1 MELGEYDHQAVEAAA
16 RALWESHDIYRYD
29 RDGLGPVFSV
39 DTPPPYVSAAH
50 LHVGHAMSYSQP
62 DFIVRYRRMR
72 GERVFYPIG
81 FDDNGLPTERYV
93 EQAYSVRAADMPR
106 AEFVALCL
114 AETRRTAERYEDL
127 WRRLGLSL
135 DWSLRYS
142 TIDARCQRTAQTS
155 FIKLHEAGYLRRAQ
169 DPILW
174 CPEDRTSLAQADV
187 EDLER
192 TSRLHTI
199 RFPAQ
204 APQGEAQAPQGEAQ
218 APQGEAQ
225 APQGEALLI
234 ATTRPELLPACV
246 ALYHHPADPRYT
258 GLNPETRARV
268 PLFGYEVPVLADE
281 SVDPQYGT
289 GLMMVCT
296 FGDSEDVLKWRR
308 DHLPLRLVVEPDGR
322 LGPLAGEFA
331 GLPLAQA
338 RSAIVKALA
347 AAGLLV
353 DSLPV
358 RQVVGVH
365 ERCQTPVEFQIRPQ
379 WFIAVREHADR
390 FRARA
395 AELEWIP
402 PYMRRRLEDWIDGLK
417 WDWNITRQ
425 RRYGVP
431 FPVWFCTA
439 CATPVLARL
448 QDLPVD
454 PLADEPPAEA
464 CPSCGSALEA
474 DPDVLDTWMT
484 SSLTPQ
490 INDGWALGSGTDPAL
505 APMSM
510 RVQAFEIIR
519 TWLFY
524 SVVQSELLFGRVPWR
539 TALISGWGLSEQ
551 GKKLSK
557 RDLDRGG
564 SGGSSPRDGRVTGAD
579 GFNRYVPDDVM
590 AKYGADA
597 LRLWATKGRIGTDLR
612 YNEKDIRTG
621 RKFAVKLWNV
631 GRFLSLN
638 LGDLDVSAAVPAP
651 GERNIVDRWVL
662 AHLAEAVDQT
672 TAAFEAHDY
681 MQAHQAASRMFWSIY
696 CDRYIEMIKD
706 RLGGSL
712 PDSTILDNPLRDI
725 PVLDNPDQDSA
736 RWTLSESYR
745 VLLGLFAPF
754 APFVTEHMYQQFYR
768 DHEGGVSLHLTR
780 WPVPDERWRGDRS
793 AVDQLAVILD
803 GTRVLRSGQ
812 RLGNSARLSQLTV
825 QAHTPAAETLLD
837 QIAEPLRIAARA
849 RTLVRAIHP
858 TGTATHP
865 TGTATHP
872 TGTATHPSGV
882 DGISIGITV

>member
-1 MELGEYDHQAVEAAA
+1 MELGEYDHRAVEAAA
-16 RALWESHDIYRYD
+16 RELWEAHDIYRYD
-29 RDGLGPVFSV
+29 RDGDGPVFSV

-93 EQAYSVRAADMPR
+93 EQVHGVRAVDMPR
-106 AEFVALCL
+106 AEFTALCL
-114 AETRRTAERYEDL
+114 AETRRVAERYEDL
-127 WRRLGLSL
+127 WRRLGLSV

-155 FIKLHEAGYLRRAQ
+155 FVKLHEAGHLRRAQ

-199 RFPAQ
+199 KF
-204 APQGEAQAPQGEAQ
+204 GDGI
-218 APQGEAQ
+218 
-225 APQGEALLI
+225 LI

-246 ALYHHPADPRYT
+246 ALYHHPGDARYS
-258 GLNPETRARV
+258 GLERATV
-268 PLFGYEVPVLADE
+268 PLFGYQVPVLTDE
-281 SVDPQYGT
+281 SVDPEYGT

-308 DHLPLRLVVEPDGR
+308 DHLDLRLVVEPDGR
-322 LGPLAGEFA
+322 LGELAGEFA
-331 GLPLAQA
+331 GLLLTQA
-338 RSAIVKALA
+338 RSAIVKALGE
-347 AAGLLV
+347 AGLLV
-353 DSLPV
+353 SSEPV

-402 PYMRRRLEDWIDGLK
+402 PFMRRRLEDWIDGLK

-431 FPVWFCTA
+431 FPVWFCAA
-439 CATPVLARL
+439 CAAPVLARL
-448 QDLPVD
+448 EDLPVD
-454 PLADEPPAEA
+454 PLADKPPVSS
-464 CPSCGSALEA
+464 CPSCDGGELTP
-474 DPDVLDTWMT
+474 DPDVMDTWMT

-490 INDGWALGSGTDPAL
+490 VNDGWALAGTDPAL

-557 RDLDRGG
+557 RDLDKSTG
-564 SGGSSPRDGRVTGAD
+564 PDGY
-579 GFNRYVPDDVM
+579 NRYVPDDVM
-590 AKYGADA
+590 GKYGADA
-597 LRLWATKGRIGTDLR
+597 VRLWATRSRIGTDLR

-631 GRFLSLN
+631 GRFLSMN
-638 LGDLDVSAAVPAP
+638 LGDLDVSAEPPSP
-651 GERNIVDRWVL
+651 GERDIVDRWLL
-662 AHLAEAVDQT
+662 AHLADTVAEA
-672 TAAFEAHDY
+672 TAAFEGHDY
-681 MQAHQAASRMFWSIY
+681 MQAHQAASRMFWSVY
-696 CDRYIEMIKD
+696 CDRYLEMIKD
-706 RLGGSL
+706 RLG
-712 PDSTILDNPLRDI
+712 RDG
-725 PVLDNPDQDSA
+725 DSA
-736 RWTLSESYR
+736 RWTLWESFR

-754 APFVTEHMYQQFYR
+754 APFVTERMYQQFYGA
-768 DHEGGVSLHLTR
+768 HEAAVSLHLTR
-780 WPVPDERWRGDRS
+780 WPVADERWRGDRPAVE

-803 GTRVLRSGQ
+803 ATRVLRSGQ
-812 RLGNSARLSQLTV
+812 RLGNSARLSQLIV
-825 QAHTPAAETLLD
+825 QAHDAQARSLLD

-849 RTLVRAIHP
+849 DTVVR
-858 TGTATHP
+858 GTA
-865 TGTATHP
+865 G
-872 TGTATHPSGV
+872 HPSGV
-882 DGISIGITV
+882 AGITVGIAV

>member
-1 MELGEYDHQAVEAAA
+1 MELGEYDHGAVETAS
-16 RALWESHDIYRYD
+16 RELWEAHDVYRYD
-29 RDGLGPVFSV
+29 RDGRGPVFSV

-72 GERVFYPIG
+72 GDRVFYPIG

-93 EQAYSVRAADMPR
+93 EQAYGVRAVDMPR
-106 AEFVALCL
+106 AEFTALCL
-114 AETRRTAERYEDL
+114 GETRRVAERYEDL
-127 WRRLGLSL
+127 WRRLGLSV

-155 FIKLHEAGYLRRAQ
+155 FVKLHEAGYLRRAQ

-199 RFPAQ
+199 RFGPD
-204 APQGEAQAPQGEAQ
+204 
-218 APQGEAQ
+218 
-225 APQGEALLI
+225 LLI

-246 ALYHHPADPRYT
+246 ALYYHPGDERYA
-258 GLNPETRARV
+258 GLERAVV
-268 PLFGYEVPVLADE
+268 PLFGYEVPVLTDE
-281 SVDPQYGT
+281 SVDPEYGT

-308 DHLPLRLVVEPDGR
+308 DRLPLRLVVEPDGR
-322 LGPLAGEFA
+322 LGELAGEFA
-331 GLPLAQA
+331 GLQLTQA
-338 RSAIVKALA
+338 RSAIVKALDE
-347 AAGLLV
+347 AGLLV
-353 DSLPV
+353 SSEPV

-402 PYMRRRLEDWIDGLK
+402 PFMRRRLEDWIDGLK

-431 FPVWFCTA
+431 FPVWFCTG
-439 CATPVLARL
+439 CAAPVLARL
-448 QDLPVD
+448 EDLPVD
-454 PLADEPPAEA
+454 PLAGPPPAGSCPA
-464 CPSCGSALEA
+464 CGHGELAG
-474 DPDVLDTWMT
+474 DPDVMDTWMT
-484 SSLTPQ
+484 SSLSPQ
-490 INDGWALGSGTDPAL
+490 VNDGWATGGTDPAL

-557 RDLDRGG
+557 RDLDK
-564 SGGSSPRDGRVTGAD
+564 STGAD
-579 GFNRYVPDDVM
+579 GYNRYVPDDVM

-597 LRLWATKGRIGTDLR
+597 VRLWATKGRIGTDLR

-638 LGDLDVSAAVPAP
+638 LGDLDLSAPRPAP
-651 GERNIVDRWVL
+651 GERDIVDRWLL
-662 AHLAEAVDQT
+662 AYLADAVAEA
-672 TAAFEAHDY
+672 TAAFEGHDY
-681 MQAHQAASRMFWSIY
+681 MQAHQAASKMFWSVY
-696 CDRYIEMIKD
+696 CDRYLEMIKD
-706 RLGGSL
+706 RLG
-712 PDSTILDNPLRDI
+712 
-725 PVLDNPDQDSA
+725 QDGNNA
-736 RWTLSESYR
+736 RWTLWESFR

-754 APFVTEHMYQQFYR
+754 APFVTEAMYQQFYR
-768 DHEGGVSLHLTR
+768 AHEDAASLHLTR
-780 WPVPDERWRGDRS
+780 WPVADERWHGDRAAVE

-803 GTRVLRSGQ
+803 ATRVLRSGQ
-812 RLGNSARLSQLTV
+812 RLGNSARLSQLIV
-825 QAHTPAAETLLD
+825 QAHDPQAGALLD
-837 QIAEPLRIAARA
+837 RIAEPLRIAARA
-849 RTLVRAIHP
+849 DAVVRGAA
-858 TGTATHP
+858 G
-865 TGTATHP
+865 
-872 TGTATHPSGV
+872 HPSGV
-882 DGISIGITV
+882 DGITVGIAVEGGPV

>member
-1 MELGEYDHQAVEAAA
+1 MEPGEYDHLAVEAAA
-16 RALWESHDIYRYD
+16 RALWEAHDVYRYD
-29 RDGLGPVFSV
+29 RDGDGRVFSV

-93 EQAYSVRAADMPR
+93 EQIHGWARGDEQSVRAADLPR

-114 AETRRTAERYEDL
+114 AETRRTAQRYEDL

-155 FIKLHEAGYLRRAQ
+155 FIKLHEAGYLRRAE

-192 TSRLHTI
+192 ASRLHTI
-199 RFPAQ
+199 AFGAGLR
-204 APQGEAQAPQGEAQ
+204 
-218 APQGEAQ
+218 
-225 APQGEALLI
+225 I

-246 ALYHHPADPRYT
+246 ALYHHPADSRYADL
-258 GLNPETRARV
+258 GPAIV
-268 PLFGYEVPVLADE
+268 PLFGYEVPVLSDE
-281 SVDPQYGT
+281 TVDPGYGT

-296 FGDSEDVLKWRR
+296 FGDREDVLKWRR

-322 LGPLAGEFA
+322 LGELAAEFA
-331 GLPLAQA
+331 GLPLTQA
-338 RSAIVKALA
+338 RAAVVKALDG
-347 AAGLLV
+347 AGLLV
-353 DSLPV
+353 DSVPV

-365 ERCQTPVEFQIRPQ
+365 ERCQTPVEFPVRPQ

-390 FRARA
+390 FRSRA
-395 AELEWIP
+395 AELEWVP
-402 PYMRRRLEDWIDGLK
+402 PFMRRRLEDWIDGLR

-431 FPVWFCTA
+431 FPVWFCGA
-439 CATPVLARL
+439 CGTPVLARP

-454 PLADEPPAEA
+454 PLEDEAPVTA
-464 CPSCGSALEA
+464 CPSCGSAELA
-474 DPDVLDTWMT
+474 GDPDVMDTWMT

-490 INDGWALGSGTDPAL
+490 INDGWAAGGTDPAL

-524 SVVQSELLFGRVPWR
+524 SVVQSELLFGRLPWG
-539 TALISGWGLSEQ
+539 TALISGLGLSEQ

-557 RDLDRGG
+557 RDLDRSTG
-564 SGGSSPRDGRVTGAD
+564 PDGY
-579 GFNRYVPDDVM
+579 NRYVPDDVM

-597 LRLWATKGRIGTDLR
+597 LRLWAARGRIGTDLR
-612 YNEKDIRTG
+612 YNEKDVRTG
-621 RKFAVKLWNV
+621 RRFAVKLWNV
-631 GRFLSLN
+631 GRFLSMN
-638 LGDLDVSAAVPAP
+638 LGGFDPAQPLAPPP
-651 GERNIVDRWVL
+651 GERDIVDRWVL
-662 AHLAEAVDQT
+662 SHLADAVAEA

-681 MQAHQAASRMFWSIY
+681 MQACQASSRMFWSIY
-696 CDRYIEMIKD
+696 CERYIEMIKD
-706 RLGGSL
+706 RTG
-712 PDSTILDNPLRDI
+712 
-725 PVLDNPDQDSA
+725 QASA
-736 RWTLSESYR
+736 RWTLWESYR

-754 APFVTEHMYQQFYR
+754 APFLTEHMYQRFYR
-768 DHEGGVSLHLTR
+768 DHEEAVSLHLTR
-780 WPVPDERWRGDRS
+780 WPAADPRWVSDRA

-803 GTRVLRSGQ
+803 ATRVLRSGL
-812 RLGNSARLSQLTV
+812 RLGTSARLHQLV
-825 QAHTPAAETLLD
+825 LQAHDAQAEALLA
-837 QIAEPLRIAARA
+837 QIAEPLRVAARA
-849 RTLVRAIHP
+849 DAVIRGPA
-858 TGTATHP
+858 A
-865 TGTATHP
+865 
-872 TGTATHPSGV
+872 HPSGV
-882 DGISIGITV
+882 DGITVGITV

>member
-1 MELGEYDHQAVEAAA
+1 MELGEYDHRAVEAAV
-16 RALWESHDIYRYD
+16 RELWEAHDIYRYD
-29 RDGLGPVFSV
+29 RGGDGPVFSV

-93 EQAYSVRAADMPR
+93 EQAHGVRAVDMPR
-106 AEFVALCL
+106 AEFNALCL
-114 AETRRTAERYEDL
+114 AETARVAERYEDL
-127 WRRLGLSL
+127 WRRLGLSV

-142 TIDARCQRTAQTS
+142 TIDTRCQRTAQTS
-155 FIKLHEAGYLRRAQ
+155 FVTLHRAGYLRRAE

-199 RFPAQ
+199 RFG
-204 APQGEAQAPQGEAQ
+204 APGGRNA
-218 APQGEAQ
+218 
-225 APQGEALLI
+225 LI

-246 ALYHHPADPRYT
+246 ALYHHPADTRYA
-258 GLNPETRARV
+258 GLERSTV
-268 PLFGYEVPVLADE
+268 PLFGYEVPVRTDE
-281 SVDPQYGT
+281 SVDPEYGT

-308 DHLPLRLVVEPDGR
+308 DHLDLRLVVEPDGR
-322 LGPLAGEFA
+322 LGELAGEFA
-331 GLPLAQA
+331 GLTLAQG
-338 RSAIVKALA
+338 RSAIVKALGE
-347 AAGLLV
+347 AGLLV
-353 DSLPV
+353 SSDPV

-390 FRARA
+390 FRART

-402 PYMRRRLEDWIDGLK
+402 PFMRRRLEDWIDGLR

-439 CATPVLARL
+439 CSAPVLARL
-448 QDLPVD
+448 EDLPVD
-454 PLADEPPAEA
+454 PLADSPPVSS
-464 CPSCGSALEA
+464 CPSCGGGELVP
-474 DPDVLDTWMT
+474 DPDVMDTWMT
-484 SSLTPQ
+484 SSLSPQ
-490 INDGWALGSGTDPAL
+490 VNDGWALGSGFGTDPAL

-557 RDLDRGG
+557 RDLDKSTG
-564 SGGSSPRDGRVTGAD
+564 PDGY
-579 GFNRYVPDDVM
+579 NRYVPDDVM
-590 AKYGADA
+590 GKYGADA
-597 LRLWATKGRIGTDLR
+597 VRLWATRARIGTDLR

-631 GRFLSLN
+631 GRFLSMN
-638 LGDLDVSAAVPAP
+638 LGDLDVSATATAPPP
-651 GERNIVDRWVL
+651 GERDIVDRWVL
-662 AHLAEAVDQT
+662 SHLADTVAEA
-672 TAAFEAHDY
+672 TAAFGAHDY
-681 MQAHQAASRMFWSIY
+681 MQAHQAASRMFWSVY
-696 CDRYIEMIKD
+696 CDRYLEMIKD
-706 RLGGSL
+706 RIGASG
-712 PDSTILDNPLRDI
+712 DR
-725 PVLDNPDQDSA
+725 DSA
-736 RWTLSESYR
+736 RWTLRESFR

-754 APFVTEHMYQQFYR
+754 APFVTERMYQQFYR
-768 DHEGGVSLHLTR
+768 THEGTISLHLTR
-780 WPVPDERWRGDRS
+780 WPEPDEQWRAGRAAVE
-793 AVDQLAVILD
+793 AVDQLTVILD
-803 GTRVLRSGQ
+803 ATRALRSGL
-812 RLGNSARLSQLTV
+812 RLGNSARLSRLTV
-825 QAHTPAAETLLD
+825 QAHEARARSLLD
-837 QIAEPLRIAARA
+837 QIAEPLRVAARA
-849 RTLVRAIHP
+849 DALVLGPAD
-858 TGTATHP
+858 
-865 TGTATHP
+865 
-872 TGTATHPSGV
+872 HPSGV
-882 DGISIGITV
+882 DGITVGIAV

>member
-1 MELGEYDHQAVEAAA
+1 VQRPARLSGKPGPFGRKEFKQQVGEQITSVRMELGEFDHRAVEAAV
-16 RALWESHDIYRYD
+16 RELWEAHDIYRYD
-29 RDGLGPVFSV
+29 RGGDGPVFSV

-50 LHVGHAMSYSQP
+50 LHVGHAMSYSQA

-93 EQAYSVRAADMPR
+93 EQAHGVRAVDMPR
-106 AEFVALCL
+106 AEFNALCL
-114 AETRRTAERYEDL
+114 AETGRVAERYEDL
-127 WRRLGLSL
+127 WRRLGLSV

-155 FIKLHEAGYLRRAQ
+155 FVTLHQAGYLRRAE

-199 RFPAQ
+199 RFGPD
-204 APQGEAQAPQGEAQ
+204 
-218 APQGEAQ
+218 
-225 APQGEALLI
+225 LLI

-246 ALYHHPADPRYT
+246 ALYYHPGDARYA
-258 GLNPETRARV
+258 GLERAVV
-268 PLFGYEVPVLADE
+268 PLFGYEVPVLTDE
-281 SVDPQYGT
+281 SVDPEYGT

-308 DHLPLRLVVEPDGR
+308 DHLDLRLVVEPDGR
-322 LGPLAGEFA
+322 LGELAGKFA
-331 GLPLAQA
+331 GLTLAQGRA
-338 RSAIVKALA
+338 AIVKALDE
-347 AAGLLV
+347 AGLLV
-353 DSLPV
+353 SSEPV

-402 PYMRRRLEDWIDGLK
+402 PFMRRRLEDWIDGLK

-431 FPVWFCTA
+431 FPVWFCAA
-439 CATPVLARL
+439 CSAPVLARL
-448 QDLPVD
+448 EDLPVD
-454 PLADEPPAEA
+454 PLADSPPVSS
-464 CPSCGSALEA
+464 CPSCGGGELVP
-474 DPDVLDTWMT
+474 DPDVMDTWMT
-484 SSLTPQ
+484 SSLSPQ
-490 INDGWALGSGTDPAL
+490 VSDGWALGGSDPAL

-539 TALISGWGLSEQ
+539 TVLISGWGLSEQ

-557 RDLDRGG
+557 RDLDKSTG
-564 SGGSSPRDGRVTGAD
+564 PDGY
-579 GFNRYVPDDVM
+579 NRYVPDDVM
-590 AKYGADA
+590 NRYGADA
-597 LRLWATKGRIGTDLR
+597 VRLWATRARIGTDLR

-631 GRFLSLN
+631 GRFLSMN
-638 LGDLDVSAAVPAP
+638 LGDLDVSATAPPP
-651 GERNIVDRWVL
+651 GERDIVDRWVL
-662 AHLAEAVDQT
+662 SHLADTVAEA
-672 TAAFEAHDY
+672 TAAFGTHDY
-681 MQAHQAASRMFWSIY
+681 MQAHQAASRMFWSVY
-696 CDRYIEMIKD
+696 CDRYLEMIKD
-706 RLGGSL
+706 RIGASG
-712 PDSTILDNPLRDI
+712 DR
-725 PVLDNPDQDSA
+725 DSA
-736 RWTLSESYR
+736 RWTLRESFR

-754 APFVTEHMYQQFYR
+754 APFVTERMYQQFYR
-768 DHEGGVSLHLTR
+768 TYEGTISLHLSR
-780 WPVPDERWRGDRS
+780 WPEPDERWRADRPAVE
-793 AVDQLAVILD
+793 AVDQLTVILD
-803 GTRVLRSGQ
+803 ATRALRSGL
-812 RLGNSARLSQLTV
+812 RLGNSARLSRLTV
-825 QAHTPAAETLLD
+825 QAHEARARSLLD
-837 QIAEPLRIAARA
+837 QIAEPLRVAARA
-849 RTLVRAIHP
+849 DALVLGPAD
-858 TGTATHP
+858 
-865 TGTATHP
+865 
-872 TGTATHPSGV
+872 HPSGV
-882 DGISIGITV
+882 DGITVGIAV

>member
-1 MELGEYDHQAVEAAA
+1 MEPGQYDHQAVEAAA
-16 RALWESHDIYRYD
+16 RALWETHDVYRYE
-29 RDGLGPVFSV
+29 RDGHGPVFSV

-93 EQAYSVRAADMPR
+93 EQAYGVRAVDMPR

-114 AETRRTAERYEDL
+114 AETQRTAERYEDL

-155 FIKLHEAGYLRRAQ
+155 FVTLHEAGYLRRAQ

-199 RFPAQ
+199 RFGGERD
-204 APQGEAQAPQGEAQ
+204 PQ
-218 APQGEAQ
+218 
-225 APQGEALLI
+225 I

-246 ALYHHPADPRYT
+246 ALYHHPADDRYR
-258 GLNPETRARV
+258 GLTTARV
-268 PLFGYEVPVLADE
+268 PLFGYEVPVLTDQD
-281 SVDPQYGT
+281 VDPEYGT

-296 FGDSEDVLKWRR
+296 FGDSEDVQRWRR
-308 DHLPLRLVVEPDGR
+308 DHLALRLVVGPDGR
-322 LGPLAGEFA
+322 LGELAGPFA
-331 GLPLAQA
+331 GLTVTQG
-338 RSAIVKALA
+338 RTAIVRALDE
-347 AAGLLV
+347 AGLLSSSV
-353 DSLPV
+353 PV

-379 WFIAVREHADR
+379 WFIAVRENADR
-390 FRARA
+390 FRVRA

-402 PYMRRRLEDWIDGLK
+402 PFMRRRLEDWIGGLK

-431 FPVWFCTA
+431 FPVWFCA
-439 CATPVLARL
+439 SCDAPVLARL
-448 QDLPVD
+448 EDLPVD
-454 PLADEPPAEA
+454 PLTDKPPRPA
-464 CPSCGSALEA
+464 CPSCGHGELAA
-474 DPDVLDTWMT
+474 DPDVMDTWMT

-490 INDGWALGSGTDPAL
+490 INDGWALGGTDPAL

-524 SVVQSELLFGRVPWR
+524 SVVQSELLFGRLPWR

-557 RDLDRGG
+557 RDLDKSTG
-564 SGGSSPRDGRVTGAD
+564 PDGY
-579 GFNRYVPDDVM
+579 NRYVPDDVM
-590 AKYGADA
+590 ARYGADA
-597 LRLWATKGRIGTDLR
+597 LRLWATRGRIGTDLR
-612 YNEKDIRTG
+612 YNEKDVRTG
-621 RKFAVKLWNV
+621 RKFTVKLWNV
-631 GRFLSLN
+631 GRFVSLHLGELS
-638 LGDLDVSAAVPAP
+638 GPAPAP
-651 GERNIVDRWVL
+651 GERDIVDRWVL
-662 AHLAEAVDQT
+662 SHLADAIDEA
-672 TAAFEAHDY
+672 TAAFEAYDY
-681 MQAHQAASRMFWSIY
+681 MQAHQVASRMFWSIY

-706 RLGGSL
+706 RA
-712 PDSTILDNPLRDI
+712 
-725 PVLDNPDQDSA
+725 DQDSV
-736 RWTLSESYR
+736 RWTLWESYR

-754 APFVTEHMYQQFYR
+754 APFLTEHMYQRFYR
-768 DHEGGVSLHLTR
+768 AHEDAVSLHLTR
-780 WPVPDERWRGDRS
+780 WPAADPRWVSDRS

-803 GTRVLRSGQ
+803 ATRVLRSGL
-812 RLGNSARLSQLTV
+812 RLGNSARLSELIV
-825 QAHTPAAETLLD
+825 QPHDEAARALLD

-849 RTLVRAIHP
+849 DEVARGPAE
-858 TGTATHP
+858 
-865 TGTATHP
+865 
-872 TGTATHPSGV
+872 HPSGV
-882 DGISIGITV
+882 AGITVGIVP

>member
-1 MELGEYDHQAVEAAA
+1 MEQPLSPNLGEYDHQAVEAAV
-16 RALWESHDIYRYD
+16 RQLWEAAGIYAYD
-29 RDGLGPVFSV
+29 RDGHGPVFSV

-93 EQAYSVRAADMPR
+93 EQAYGVRAVDMPR
-106 AEFVALCL
+106 PEFVALCL
-114 AETRRTAERYEDL
+114 AETQRTAARYEDL

-155 FIKLHEAGYLRRAQ
+155 FITLHQAGHLRRAQ

-174 CPEDRTSLAQADV
+174 CPEDQTSLAQADV

-199 RFPAQ
+199 RFL
-204 APQGEAQAPQGEAQ
+204 APGGGE
-218 APQGEAQ
+218 
-225 APQGEALLI
+225 LLI

-246 ALYHHPADPRYT
+246 ALYHHPGDDRYA
-258 GLNPETRARV
+258 GLTRAVV
-268 PLFGYEVPVLADE
+268 PLFGYEVPVLTDTD
-281 SVDPQYGT
+281 VDPEYGT

-296 FGDSEDVLKWRR
+296 FGDSEDVLRWRR
-308 DHLPLRLVVEPDGR
+308 DQLELRLVIEPDGR

-331 GLPLAQA
+331 GLQVTQA
-338 RSAIVKALA
+338 RSAIVRALTE
-347 AAGLLV
+347 AGLLV
-353 DSLPV
+353 RSEPV

-379 WFIAVREHADR
+379 WFIAVREHAEA

-402 PYMRRRLEDWIDGLK
+402 AFMRRRLEDWIDGLK

-431 FPVWFCTA
+431 FPVWFCAA
-439 CATPVLARL
+439 CSQPVLAGL
-448 QDLPVD
+448 ADLPVD
-454 PLADEPPAEA
+454 PLTDKPPVSV
-464 CPSCGSALEA
+464 CPACGSGELAG
-474 DPDVLDTWMT
+474 DPDVMDTWMT

-490 INDGWALGSGTDPAL
+490 INDGWAMGGTDPAL
-505 APMSM
+505 APMSL

-539 TALISGWGLSEQ
+539 TALISGWGLNEQ
-551 GKKLSK
+551 GRKLSK
-557 RDLDRGG
+557 RDL
-564 SGGSSPRDGRVTGAD
+564 GATE
-579 GFNRYVPDDVM
+579 GYNRYVPDDVM
-590 AKYGADA
+590 GKYGADA

-631 GRFLSLN
+631 GRFLELN
-638 LGDLDVSAAVPAP
+638 LNGFTPGEAAPP
-651 GERNIVDRWVL
+651 GERNIVDRWL
-662 AHLAEAVDQT
+662 LSHLADAVDAA
-672 TAAFEAHDY
+672 TAAFDGHDY

-696 CDRYIEMIKD
+696 CDRYLEMIKD
-706 RLGGSL
+706 RLEPRGPAAAG
-712 PDSTILDNPLRDI
+712 RDA
-725 PVLDNPDQDSA
+725 DDA
-736 RWTLSESYR
+736 RQTLWESFR

-754 APFVTEHMYQQFYR
+754 APFITEHMYQHFYR
-768 DHEGGVSLHLTR
+768 AAESDRGAVSLHVSR
-780 WPVPDERWRGDRS
+780 WPVPGDGWRADRS

-803 GTRVLRSGQ
+803 ATRALRSAA
-812 RLGNSARLSQLTV
+812 RLGNSARLSELIL
-825 QAHTPAAETLLD
+825 QARDPAAGALLD
-837 QIAEPLRIAARA
+837 QIAEPLRVAARA
-849 RTLVRAIHP
+849 DAVVRADYAAR
-858 TGTATHP
+858 GAV
-865 TGTATHP
+865 G
-872 TGTATHPSGV
+872 HPSGV
-882 DGISIGITV
+882 DGITVAIDV

>member
-1 MELGEYDHQAVEAAA
+1 MELGEYDHRAVEAAA
-16 RALWESHDIYRYD
+16 RELWEAHDIYRYD
-29 RDGLGPVFSV
+29 RGGDGPVFSV

-93 EQAYSVRAADMPR
+93 EQAHGVRAVDMTR
-106 AEFVALCL
+106 AEFTALCL
-114 AETRRTAERYEDL
+114 TETRQVAERYEDL
-127 WRRLGLSL
+127 WRRLGLSV

-155 FIKLHEAGYLRRAQ
+155 FVTLHQAGYLRRAE

-199 RFPAQ
+199 RFQPDL
-204 APQGEAQAPQGEAQ
+204 P
-218 APQGEAQ
+218 
-225 APQGEALLI
+225 I

-246 ALYHHPADPRYT
+246 ALYHHPADTRYA
-258 GLNPETRARV
+258 GLERATV
-268 PLFGYEVPVLADE
+268 PLFGYEVPVLTDE
-281 SVDPQYGT
+281 SVDPEYGT

-308 DHLPLRLVVEPDGR
+308 DHLDLRLVVEPDGR
-322 LGPLAGEFA
+322 LGELAGEFA
-331 GLPLAQA
+331 GLTLAQGRA
-338 RSAIVKALA
+338 AIVKALDE
-347 AAGLLV
+347 AGLLV
-353 DSLPV
+353 SSEPV

-379 WFIAVREHADR
+379 WFIAVREHAER

-402 PYMRRRLEDWIDGLK
+402 PFMRRRLEDWIDGLK

-431 FPVWFCTA
+431 FPVWFCAA
-439 CATPVLARL
+439 CAAPVLARL
-448 QDLPVD
+448 EDLPVD
-454 PLADEPPAEA
+454 PLADSPPVSS
-464 CPSCGSALEA
+464 CPSCGSAELTP
-474 DPDVLDTWMT
+474 DPDVMDTWMV
-484 SSLTPQ
+484 SSLSPQ
-490 INDGWALGSGTDPAL
+490 INDGWALGSGFGTDPAL

-539 TALISGWGLSEQ
+539 TALISGWGLTEQ

-557 RDLDRGG
+557 RNLD
-564 SGGSSPRDGRVTGAD
+564 SSTGPDGY
-579 GFNRYVPDDVM
+579 NRYVPDDVM
-590 AKYGADA
+590 GKYGADA
-597 LRLWATKGRIGTDLR
+597 VRLWATRGRIGTDLR

-631 GRFLSLN
+631 GRFLSMN
-638 LGDLDVSAAVPAP
+638 LGDLDVSATATAPPP
-651 GERNIVDRWVL
+651 GERDIVDRWVL
-662 AHLAEAVDQT
+662 SHLADTVAEA
-672 TAAFEAHDY
+672 TAAFGTHDY
-681 MQAHQAASRMFWSIY
+681 MQAHQAASRMFWSVY
-696 CDRYIEMIKD
+696 CDRYLEMIKD
-706 RLGGSL
+706 RLGTS
-712 PDSTILDNPLRDI
+712 RDR
-725 PVLDNPDQDSA
+725 DSA
-736 RWTLSESYR
+736 RWTLWESFR

-754 APFVTEHMYQQFYR
+754 APFVTERMYQQFYR
-768 DHEGGVSLHLTR
+768 THEGTVSLHLTR
-780 WPVPDERWRGDRS
+780 WPEPDERWRGDRPAVE
-793 AVDQLAVILD
+793 AVDQLTVILD
-803 GTRVLRSGQ
+803 ATRALRSGL
-812 RLGNSARLSQLTV
+812 RLGNSARLSKLTV
-825 QAHTPAAETLLD
+825 QAHDVAARSLLD

-849 RTLVRAIHP
+849 DALVLGPA
-858 TGTATHP
+858 G
-865 TGTATHP
+865 
-872 TGTATHPSGV
+872 HPSGV
-882 DGISIGITV
+882 DGITVGIAV

>member
-1 MELGEYDHQAVEAAA
+1 MELGEYDHRAVEAAV
-16 RALWESHDIYRYD
+16 RELWEAHDIYRYD
-29 RDGLGPVFSV
+29 RGGDGPVFSV

-93 EQAYSVRAADMPR
+93 EQAHGVRAVDMPR
-106 AEFVALCL
+106 AQFNALCL
-114 AETRRTAERYEDL
+114 AETGRVAERYEDL
-127 WRRLGLSL
+127 WRRLGLSV

-155 FIKLHEAGYLRRAQ
+155 FVTLYQAGYLRRAE

-199 RFPAQ
+199 RFGGDRDLP
-204 APQGEAQAPQGEAQ
+204 
-218 APQGEAQ
+218 
-225 APQGEALLI
+225 I

-246 ALYHHPADPRYT
+246 ALYHHPADTRYASV
-258 GLNPETRARV
+258 ERATV
-268 PLFGYEVPVLADE
+268 PLFGYEVPVRTDE
-281 SVDPQYGT
+281 SVDPEYGT

-308 DHLPLRLVVEPDGR
+308 DHLDLRLVVEPDGR
-322 LGPLAGEFA
+322 LGELAGEFA
-331 GLPLAQA
+331 GLTLAQG
-338 RSAIVKALA
+338 RSAIVKALDE
-347 AAGLLV
+347 AGLLV
-353 DSLPV
+353 SSEPV

-402 PYMRRRLEDWIDGLK
+402 PFMRRRLEDWIDGLK

-431 FPVWFCTA
+431 FPVWFCAA
-439 CATPVLARL
+439 CSAPVLARL
-448 QDLPVD
+448 EDLPVD
-454 PLADEPPAEA
+454 PLADSPPVSS
-464 CPSCGSALEA
+464 CPSCGGGELVP
-474 DPDVLDTWMT
+474 DPDVMDTWMT
-484 SSLTPQ
+484 SSLSPQ
-490 INDGWALGSGTDPAL
+490 VNDGWAVGSGVGTDPAL

-557 RDLDRGG
+557 RDLDRSTG
-564 SGGSSPRDGRVTGAD
+564 PDGY
-579 GFNRYVPDDVM
+579 NRYVPDDVM
-590 AKYGADA
+590 GKYGADA
-597 LRLWATKGRIGTDLR
+597 VRLWATRARIGTDLR

-631 GRFLSLN
+631 GRFLSMN
-638 LGDLDVSAAVPAP
+638 LGDLDVPATATASVPPP
-651 GERNIVDRWVL
+651 GERDIVDRWVL
-662 AHLAEAVDQT
+662 SHLADTVAEA
-672 TAAFEAHDY
+672 TAAFGTYDY
-681 MQAHQAASRMFWSIY
+681 MRAHQAASRMFWSVY
-696 CDRYIEMIKD
+696 CDHYLEMIKD
-706 RLGGSL
+706 RIGASG
-712 PDSTILDNPLRDI
+712 DR
-725 PVLDNPDQDSA
+725 DSA
-736 RWTLSESYR
+736 RWTLRESFR

-754 APFVTEHMYQQFYR
+754 APFVTERMYQQFYR
-768 DHEGGVSLHLTR
+768 THEGTVSLHLTR
-780 WPVPDERWRGDRS
+780 WPEPDERWRGDRPAVE
-793 AVDQLAVILD
+793 AVDQLTVILD
-803 GTRVLRSGQ
+803 ATRALRSGL
-812 RLGNSARLSQLTV
+812 RLGNSARLSRLTV
-825 QAHTPAAETLLD
+825 QAHDARARSLLD

-849 RTLVRAIHP
+849 DALVLGPAD
-858 TGTATHP
+858 
-865 TGTATHP
+865 
-872 TGTATHPSGV
+872 HPSGV
-882 DGISIGITV
+882 DGITVGIAV

>member
-1 MELGEYDHQAVEAAA
+1 MDLGEYDHQAVEAAA
-16 RALWESHDIYRYD
+16 RELWESHDIYRYD
-29 RDGLGPVFSV
+29 SGGRGPVFSV

-93 EQAYSVRAADMPR
+93 EQTYGVRAVDMSR
-106 AEFVALCL
+106 AEFTALCL
-114 AETRRTAERYEDL
+114 TETRRVAGHYEDL

-199 RFPAQ
+199 RFGGAE
-204 APQGEAQAPQGEAQ
+204 G
-218 APQGEAQ
+218 
-225 APQGEALLI
+225 LVI

-246 ALYHHPADPRYT
+246 ALYHHPGDSRYA
-258 GLNPETRARV
+258 GLGTATV
-268 PLFGYEVPVLADE
+268 PLFGHQVPVRTDE
-281 SVDPQYGT
+281 SVDPGYGT

-308 DHLPLRLVVEPDGR
+308 DGLALRLVVEPDGR

-331 GLPLAQA
+331 GLQLTQA
-338 RSAIVKALA
+338 RSAIVMALA
-347 AAGLLV
+347 QAGLLV
-353 DSLPV
+353 DSVPV

-402 PYMRRRLEDWIDGLK
+402 PFMRRRLEDWIDGLK

-431 FPVWFCTA
+431 FPAWFCVG
-439 CATPVLARL
+439 CAAAVLARL
-448 QDLPVD
+448 EDLPVD
-454 PLADEPPAEA
+454 PLADEPPVAA
-464 CPSCGSALEA
+464 CPSCGSADLA
-474 DPDVLDTWMT
+474 PDPDVMDTWMT
-484 SSLTPQ
+484 SSLSPQ
-490 INDGWALGSGTDPAL
+490 VNDGWAIDGTDPAL

-524 SVVQSELLFGRVPWR
+524 SVVQSELLFGRLPWR
-539 TALISGWGLSEQ
+539 TALISGWGLNEQ

-557 RDLDRGG
+557 RDLGKG
-564 SGGSSPRDGRVTGAD
+564 DGY
-579 GFNRYVPDDVM
+579 NRYVPDDVM
-590 AKYGADA
+590 GRYGADA

-621 RKFAVKLWNV
+621 RKFTVKLWNV
-631 GRFLSLN
+631 GRFLAMN
-638 LGDLDVSAAVPAP
+638 VGDLSGTAPAP
-651 GERNIVDRWVL
+651 GERDIVDGWL
-662 AHLAEAVDQT
+662 LSHLADAVTEA

-696 CDRYIEMIKD
+696 CDRYLEMIKD
-706 RLGGSL
+706 RVGDAG
-712 PDSTILDNPLRDI
+712 
-725 PVLDNPDQDSA
+725 A
-736 RWTLSESYR
+736 RWTLWESFR

-754 APFVTEHMYQQFYR
+754 APFLTEHMYQRFYR
-768 DHEGGVSLHLTR
+768 AHEDAVSLHMTR
-780 WPVPDERWRGDRS
+780 WPAAEPGWVSDRS

-803 GTRVLRSGQ
+803 ATRVLRSAQ
-812 RLGNSARLSQLTV
+812 RLGNSARLSRLIV
-825 QAHTPAAETLLD
+825 QAHDAQAQVLLD
-837 QIAEPLRIAARA
+837 QIAEPLRVAARA
-849 RTLVRAIHP
+849 ADLVRGPAE
-858 TGTATHP
+858 
-865 TGTATHP
+865 
-872 TGTATHPSGV
+872 HPSGV
-882 DGISIGITV
+882 VGITVDIAV

>member
-1 MELGEYDHQAVEAAA
+1 MELGEYDHRAVEAAA
-16 RALWESHDIYRYD
+16 RELWEAHDIYRYD
-29 RDGLGPVFSV
+29 RDGDGPVFSV

-72 GERVFYPIG
+72 GVRVFYPIG

-93 EQAYSVRAADMPR
+93 EQAYGVRAVDMPR
-106 AEFVALCL
+106 AEFNALCL
-114 AETRRTAERYEDL
+114 AETRRVAERYEDL
-127 WRRLGLSL
+127 WRRLGLSV

-142 TIDARCQRTAQTS
+142 TIDTRCQRTAQTS
-155 FIKLHEAGYLRRAQ
+155 FVTLYEAGHLRRAE

-187 EDLER
+187 EELER

-199 RFPAQ
+199 KFAGDRDV
-204 APQGEAQAPQGEAQ
+204 
-218 APQGEAQ
+218 
-225 APQGEALLI
+225 LI

-246 ALYHHPADPRYT
+246 ALYHHPADARYA
-258 GLNPETRARV
+258 GLERAMV
-268 PLFGYEVPVLADE
+268 PLFAYQVPVLTDE
-281 SVDPQYGT
+281 SVDPEYGT

-308 DHLPLRLVVEPDGR
+308 DGLPLRLVVEPDGR
-322 LGPLAGEFA
+322 LGELAGEFA
-331 GLPLAQA
+331 GLSLPQA
-338 RSAIVKALA
+338 RSAVVKALDE
-347 AAGLLV
+347 AGLLV
-353 DSLPV
+353 SSEPV

-395 AELEWIP
+395 AELEWFP
-402 PYMRRRLEDWIDGLK
+402 PFMRRRLEDWIDGLK

-439 CATPVLARL
+439 CAVPVLARL
-448 QDLPVD
+448 EDLPVD
-454 PLADEPPAEA
+454 PLADQPPVSS
-464 CPSCGSALEA
+464 CPSCGGGELAP
-474 DPDVLDTWMT
+474 DPDVMDTWMP
-484 SSLTPQ
+484 SSLSPQ
-490 INDGWALGSGTDPAL
+490 VNDGWAVGGTDPAL

-557 RDLDRGG
+557 RNLD
-564 SGGSSPRDGRVTGAD
+564 SSTGTDGY
-579 GFNRYVPDDVM
+579 NRYVPDDVM
-590 AKYGADA
+590 GKYGADA
-597 LRLWATKGRIGTDLR
+597 VRLWATRGRIGTDLR

-638 LGDLDVSAAVPAP
+638 LGDLDVSAAAPTPPPP
-651 GERNIVDRWVL
+651 GERDIVDRWVL
-662 AHLAEAVDQT
+662 AHLAGTVAEA
-672 TAAFEAHDY
+672 TAAFEQHDY
-681 MQAHQAASRMFWSIY
+681 MQAHQVASRMFWSVY
-696 CDRYIEMIKD
+696 CDRYLEMIKD
-706 RLGGSL
+706 RLGAGTDL
-712 PDSTILDNPLRDI
+712 DSAGRD
-725 PVLDNPDQDSA
+725 SAGREA
-736 RWTLSESYR
+736 RWTLRESFR

-754 APFVTEHMYQQFYR
+754 APFVTERMYQQFYR
-768 DHEGGVSLHLTR
+768 PHEGAVSLHLTR
-780 WPVPDERWRGDRS
+780 WPVTDERWRGDRAAVE

-803 GTRVLRSGQ
+803 ATRALRSGE
-812 RLGNSARLSQLTV
+812 RLGNSARLSKLIV
-825 QAHTPAAETLLD
+825 QAHDAGARSLLD
-837 QIAEPLRIAARA
+837 QIAEPLRVAARA
-849 RTLVRAIHP
+849 DALVLGPAE
-858 TGTATHP
+858 
-865 TGTATHP
+865 
-872 TGTATHPSGV
+872 HPSGV
-882 DGISIGITV
+882 AGITVGIAV